1 MKSRSISQERALQI
15 ILAPQISEK
24 ATLIAEKNHQY
35 VFRVLPDA
43 AKDEI
48 KAAIE
53 YLWKSQK
60 IEVTKVQIS
69 NVKGKEKRFGRFLGK
84 RTDWKKAYVSIKK
97 NQEINFSDL
106 KQGEDK

>member
-1 MKSRSISQERALQI
+1 MRPRSINHERALQV

-24 ATLIAEKNHQY
+24 ATLIAEKNNQI

-43 AKDEI
+43 NKIEI

-69 NVKGKEKRFGRFLGK
+69 NVKGKAKRFGRFIG
-84 RTDWKKAYVSIKK
+84 RRAGWKKAYVGIKK
-97 NQEINFSDL
+97 GQEINFSEGVKGD
-106 KQGEDK
+106 DK

>member
-1 MKSRSISQERALQI
+1 MKSSSINQERALQI

-24 ATLIAEKNHQY
+24 ATLIAEKNNQI
-35 VFRVLPDA
+35 VFRVLPSA
-43 AKDEI
+43 NKIEI

-69 NVKGKEKRFGRFLGK
+69 NVKGKEKRSGRYMG
-84 RTDWKKAYVSIKK
+84 RRANWKKAYVGIQKG
-97 NQEINFSDL
+97 QEINFSEII
-106 KQGEDK
+106 KGED

>member
-1 MKSRSISQERALQI
+1 MRSRSINQERAMQI

-24 ATLIAEKNHQY
+24 ATLIAEKNNQY
-35 VFRVLPDA
+35 IFRVLPDA

-69 NVKGKEKRFGRFLGK
+69 NIKGKEKRFGKFLGK
-84 RTDWKKAYVSIKK
+84 RSNWKKAYVGVKK
-97 NQEINFSDL
+97 GQELSFSDL
-106 KQGEDK
+106 KQGDDK

>member
-1 MKSRSISQERALQI
+1 MKSSSINQERALQI

-24 ATLIAEKNHQY
+24 ATLIAEKNNQI
-35 VFRVLPDA
+35 VFRVLPSA
-43 AKDEI
+43 NKIEI

-69 NVKGKEKRFGRFLGK
+69 NVKGKEKRVGRYMG
-84 RTDWKKAYVSIKK
+84 RRANWKKAYVGIQKG
-97 NQEINFSDL
+97 QEINFSEII
-106 KQGEDK
+106 KGED

>member
-1 MKSRSISQERALQI
+1 MRLRSMNHERALQV

-24 ATLIAEKNHQY
+24 ATLIAEKHNQF

-43 AKDEI
+43 NKSEI

-69 NVKGKEKRFGRFLGK
+69 NVKGKVKRFGRFIGH
-84 RTDWKKAYVSIKK
+84 RAGWKKAYVGIKK
-97 NQEINFSDL
+97 GQEINFSESVKGD
-106 KQGEDK
+106 DK

>member
-1 MKSRSISQERALQI
+1 MRSRSINHERALQI

-24 ATLIAEKNHQY
+24 ATLIAEKNNQI
-35 VFRVLPDA
+35 VFRVLPSAD
-43 AKDEI
+43 KVEI

-69 NVKGKEKRFGRFLGK
+69 NVKGKEKRFGRNLGK
-84 RTDWKKAYVSIKK
+84 RSNWKKAYVGIKK
-97 NQEINFSDL
+97 GQEINFSEL
-106 KQGEDK
+106 IQGEDK

>member
-1 MKSRSISQERALQI
+1 MKSTAINPERALQI

-24 ATLIAEKNHQY
+24 ATFLADKNNQI
-35 VFRVLPDA
+35 VFRVLPSAD
-43 AKDEI
+43 KREI

-69 NVKGKEKRFGRFLGK
+69 NVKGKEKRFGRHLG
-84 RTDWKKAYVSIKK
+84 RRADWKKAYVGIKK
-97 NQEINFSDL
+97 GQEINFSEMI
-106 KQGEDK
+106 KGEDK

>member
-1 MKSRSISQERALQI
+1 MKSSSINQERALQI

-24 ATLIAEKNHQY
+24 ATLIAEKNNQI
-35 VFRVLPDA
+35 VFRVLPSA
-43 AKDEI
+43 NKLEI

-69 NVKGKEKRFGRFLGK
+69 NVKGKEKRFGRYMG
-84 RTDWKKAYVSIKK
+84 RRANWKKAYVGIQKG
-97 NQEINFSDL
+97 QEINFSEII
-106 KQGEDK
+106 KGED

>member
-1 MKSRSISQERALQI
+1 MRSRSINHERALQI

-24 ATLIAEKNHQY
+24 ATLIAEKNNQI
-35 VFRVLPDA
+35 VFRVLPSAD
-43 AKDEI
+43 KVEI

-69 NVKGKEKRFGRFLGK
+69 NVKGKEKRFGRNLGK
-84 RTDWKKAYVSIKK
+84 RANWKKAYVGIKK
-97 NQEINFSDL
+97 GQEINFSEL
-106 KQGEDK
+106 IQGEDK